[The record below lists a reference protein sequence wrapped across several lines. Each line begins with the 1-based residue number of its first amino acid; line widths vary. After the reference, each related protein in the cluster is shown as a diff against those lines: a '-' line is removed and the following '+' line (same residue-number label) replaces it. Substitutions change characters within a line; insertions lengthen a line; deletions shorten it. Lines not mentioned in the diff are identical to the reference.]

1 MALTPLQD
9 ALDQMLAQVRPIA
22 EQSCELGAAVGRVL
36 RADVRALCDV
46 PPWDNSAMDGY
57 AVVTADLASTDRLPV
72 VQRIVAGAAPGVLTS
87 GTAARIFTGAPVP
100 EGADAIVMQ
109 ENAERVGDAI
119 QLLQSVTAGDHI
131 RRRAQDVAEGQLML
145 EQGRR
150 LSAADIGLA
159 ASVGISRLSV
169 SRRPRVALISTGD
182 ELADPG
188 SELRP
193 GQIYNSNRPMLQALF
208 AQWGCEVIDGGIV
221 GDTLEQTCD
230 RLSELASEC
239 DWLVSTGGVSV
250 GEEDHVKAAV
260 ESLGELLL
268 WKLAIKPGKPVAFG
282 RIGAAYFMG
291 LPGNPSS
298 SFVTA
303 LTVLRPLLM
312 QYQGASEVTPRCYWG
327 CSDFDWPK
335 AGSRQEFIRV
345 RLSLDGSPDGL
356 PVLKAY
362 PNQSSG
368 VLSSASWADALAVID
383 IGRRF
388 DAGARVPYL
397 LLSELLH

>member
-1 MALTPLQD
+1 MALTPLRD
-9 ALDQMLAQVRPIA
+9 ALEQMLEQVQPAVA
-22 EQSCELGAAVGRVL
+22 EECELGTAVNRVL
-36 RADVRALCDV
+36 RSDVRALCNV

-57 AVVTADLASTDRLPV
+57 AICCADLDAADQLTVS
-72 VQRIVAGAAPGVLTS
+72 QRIVAGAAPSTLTH

-100 EGADAIVMQ
+100 QGADAIVMQ
-109 ENAERVGDAI
+109 ENAERQGDSI
-119 QLLQSVTAGDHI
+119 KLLQPARPGDHI
-131 RRRAQDVAEGQLML
+131 RRCAQDVAEGQLML

-159 ASVGISRLSV
+159 ASVGISRLAV
-169 SRRPRVALISTGD
+169 SRRPKIALISTGD

-188 SELRP
+188 AELRP

-208 AQWGCEVIDGGIV
+208 TQWGCEVLDGGIV
-221 GDTLEQTCD
+221 GDTLKQTQE

-250 GEEDHVKAAV
+250 GEEDHVKTAV

-282 RIGAAYFMG
+282 RIGGAYFMG

-303 LTVLRPLLM
+303 LMVLRPLLM
-312 QYQGASEVTPRCYWG
+312 QFQGASEVSPRSYWG
-327 CSDFDWPK
+327 HSDFEWPK
-335 AGSRQEFIRV
+335 AGGRQEFVRV
-345 RLSLDGSPDGL
+345 RVSPQDADL
-356 PVLKAY
+356 PVLQAY

-368 VLSSASWADALAVID
+368 VLSSASWADALAVV
-383 IGRRF
+383 
-388 DAGARVPYL
+388 DAGHSFQRGARIPYF
-397 LLSELLH
+397 LLSELLS

>member
-1 MALTPLQD
+1 MPLTPLHD
-9 ALDQMLAQVRPIA
+9 ALEHMLALVQPIDVEECDMA
-22 EQSCELGAAVGRVL
+22 SAVGRVL
-36 RADVRALCDV
+36 RADVQALCDV

-57 AVVTADLASTDRLPV
+57 AISSADLRSSDTLPIS
-72 VQRIVAGAAPGVLTS
+72 QRIVAGAAPSVLEPGS
-87 GTAARIFTGAPVP
+87 VARIFTGAPVP
-100 EGADAIVMQ
+100 EGADAVVMQ
-109 ENAERVGDAI
+109 ENTELDGESLR
-119 QLLQSVTAGDHI
+119 LLQPAYIGDHI
-131 RRRAQDVAEGQLML
+131 RRRAQDVAQGQLML

-150 LSAADIGLA
+150 LSAADLGLA

-188 SELRP
+188 AELRS

-208 AQWGCEVIDGGIV
+208 SQWGCEVIDGGIV

-230 RLSELASEC
+230 RLSGLAAEC

-303 LTVLRPLLM
+303 LMVLRPLLLRF
-312 QYQGASEVTPRCYWG
+312 QGASVTAPRQYWG
-327 CSDFDWPK
+327 RTGFDWPR
-335 AGSRQEFIRV
+335 AGSREEFLRV
-345 RLSLDGSPDGL
+345 RLSVQGEDL
-356 PVLKAY
+356 PVLEAY

-383 IGRRF
+383 AGRSF
-388 DAGARVPYL
+388 ESGARVPYL
-397 LLSELLH
+397 LLSELLS

>member
-1 MALTPLQD
+1 MALTPLHD
-9 ALDQMLAQVRPIA
+9 ALAQMLAQVQPV
-22 EQSCELGAAVGRVL
+22 AAVDCDLAAAAGRVL

-57 AVVTADLASTDRLPV
+57 ALSTDDLAQSNVLPV
-72 VQRIVAGAAPGVLTS
+72 SQRIAAGAAPGKLAP

-100 EGADAIVMQ
+100 AGADAVVMQ
-109 ENAERVGDAI
+109 ENARLDDDGLH
-119 QLLQSVTAGDHI
+119 LLQAAIPGEHI
-131 RRRAQDVAEGQLML
+131 RRRAQDVAAGQLML

-150 LSAADIGLA
+150 LSAADVGLA

-169 SRRPRVALISTGD
+169 AHRPKIALISTGD

-193 GQIYNSNRPMLQALF
+193 GQIFNSNRPMLQALF
-208 AQWGCEVIDGGIV
+208 TQWGCEVVDGGIV
-221 GDTLEQTCD
+221 GDSFDATKQ
-230 RLSELASEC
+230 RLSELAVDC

-282 RIGAAYFMG
+282 RVGGSYFMG

-303 LTVLRPLLM
+303 LMVLRPLLLRF
-312 QYQGASEVTPRCYWG
+312 QGLTQCLPREYQGVSE
-327 CSDFDWPK
+327 FDWPN
-335 AGSRQEFIRV
+335 AGKRQEFLRV
-345 RLSLDGSPDGL
+345 RLNLQTEGL
-356 PVLKAY
+356 PGLEVY

-368 VLSSASWADALAVID
+368 VLSSASWADALAVIEA
-383 IGRRF
+383 GSAF
-388 DAGARVPYL
+388 EKGARLPYL
-397 LLSELLH
+397 LLSELLN